1 MQWDSLESYF
11 LPNSNLDDDPNF
23 NLDDD
28 PNESDPD
35 GKPSRENRLVNAFKQ
50 PVSKL
55 YSMFVQS
62 VISVFD
68 SFDTFLQ
75 IEEPLIHLLYHST
88 LHLYR
93 SILSRFT
100 LPEVISESDGVQS
113 VNLEDPDVLK
123 DFESIF
129 IGTMTKQYARD
140 SGIIGTCE

>member
-1 MQWDSLESYF
+1 MQWHSLESYF
-11 LPNSNLDDDPNF
+11 LPNF

-28 PNESDPD
+28 PTESDPD

-62 VISVFD
+62 VIPVFD

-75 IEEPLIHLLYHST
+75 AEEPLIHLLYHST

-93 SILSRFT
+93 SKLSRFT
-100 LPEVISESDGVQS
+100 LPEVISESDGVQG
-113 VNLEDPDVLK
+113 VDLEDPDVLK

-140 SGIIGTCE
+140 SGITGT

>member
-1 MQWDSLESYF
+1 MQWHSLESYF
-11 LPNSNLDDDPNF
+11 LPNF

-28 PNESDPD
+28 PTESDPD
-35 GKPSRENRLVNAFKQ
+35 RKPSRENRLVNAFKQ

-62 VISVFD
+62 VIPVFD

-75 IEEPLIHLLYHST
+75 AEEPLIHLLYHST

-93 SILSRFT
+93 SKLSRFT

-113 VNLEDPDVLK
+113 VDLEDPDVLK

-140 SGIIGTCE
+140 SGITGT

>member
-1 MQWDSLESYF
+1 MQWHSLESYF
-11 LPNSNLDDDPNF
+11 LPNF

-28 PNESDPD
+28 PTESDPE
-35 GKPSRENRLVNAFKQ
+35 GKPCRENRLVNAFKQ

-62 VISVFD
+62 VIPVFD

-75 IEEPLIHLLYHST
+75 AEEPLIHLLYHST

-93 SILSRFT
+93 SKLSRFT

-113 VNLEDPDVLK
+113 VDLEDPDVLK

-140 SGIIGTCE
+140 SGITGT

>member
-1 MQWDSLESYF
+1 MQWHSLESYF
-11 LPNSNLDDDPNF
+11 LPNF

-28 PNESDPD
+28 PTESDPD

-62 VISVFD
+62 VIPVFD

-75 IEEPLIHLLYHST
+75 AEEPLIHLLYHST

-93 SILSRFT
+93 SKLSRFT

>member
-1 MQWDSLESYF
+1 
-11 LPNSNLDDDPNF
+11 
-23 NLDDD
+23 
-28 PNESDPD
+28 
-35 GKPSRENRLVNAFKQ
+35 
-50 PVSKL
+50 
-55 YSMFVQS
+55 MFVQS

-75 IEEPLIHLLYHST
+75 AEEPLIHLLYHST

-129 IGTMTKQYARD
+129 IGTMTKQYARN

>member
-1 MQWDSLESYF
+1 MQWHSLESYF
-11 LPNSNLDDDPNF
+11 LPNF

-28 PNESDPD
+28 PTESDPD

-62 VISVFD
+62 VIPVFD

-75 IEEPLIHLLYHST
+75 AEEPLIHLLYHST

-93 SILSRFT
+93 SKLSRFT

-113 VNLEDPDVLK
+113 VDLEDPDVLK

-140 SGIIGTCE
+140 SGITGT

>member
-11 LPNSNLDDDPNF
+11 LPNF

-28 PNESDPD
+28 PTESDPD

-75 IEEPLIHLLYHST
+75 AEEPLIHLLYHST

-113 VNLEDPDVLK
+113 VYLEDPDVLK

-129 IGTMTKQYARD
+129 IGTMTKQYARN

>member
-1 MQWDSLESYF
+1 MQWHSLESYF
-11 LPNSNLDDDPNF
+11 LPNF

-28 PNESDPD
+28 PTESDPD

-62 VISVFD
+62 GIPVFH

-75 IEEPLIHLLYHST
+75 AEEPLIHLLYHST

-93 SILSRFT
+93 SKLSRFT
-100 LPEVISESDGVQS
+100 LPEVISESDGVQG
-113 VNLEDPDVLK
+113 VDLEDPDVLK

-140 SGIIGTCE
+140 SGITGT